1 MFLEEIVQ
9 NLQESIIYLRQSLFL
24 IQFHAELQHA
34 TFLKERPQQ
43 RRFPAATLDMFIFSG
58 FAGTRNFL
66 SS

>member
-24 IQFHAELQHA
+24 IQFHAELQHV
-34 TFLKERPQQ
+34 TSLKERPQH
-43 RRFPAATLDMFIFSG
+43 RRFPVATLHMFIFSG

-66 SS
+66 LS